1 MFDGRA
7 VRAGH
12 LTASRKGPKQAMMTI
27 FEKFINIRYRG
38 ERFAGGRLPVDVL
51 SDLQALEDILT
62 TFAREIYLEDHGRQ
76 RMPTG
81 HASWFEISLKGVG
94 EGSALPLL
102 DLSVSENS
110 QSSFIPDQTRRDLMR
125 SAERKFAEV
134 LQNASDENDIVLSP
148 AQIRNFNRFLPNL
161 KPGENFQY
169 SADPAPITDAST
181 NVISLD
187 TARRKR
193 MLTSVKT
200 TYEQRIQ
207 GKALL
212 KNVDVSGA
220 LKFVDP
226 VLKEIPVQESPE
238 DALAY
243 APLLG
248 SYYEY
253 DLTVTRRH
261 DDSIVSV
268 ETIHDLTPL
277 DHPAL
282 AAIDEMASLE
292 SGWLEGHGSPVRE
305 ATRNKAK
312 EFIQTTSP
320 LPEFYAVA
328 PTEAGGVLLEYE
340 AGGWDYGVEFNDD
353 GSFEFFGIELSG
365 SKEIARDVAPN
376 YFRSLQEFVK
386 DTIK

>member
-1 MFDGRA
+1 MA
-7 VRAGH
+7 
-12 LTASRKGPKQAMMTI
+12 LY
-27 FEKFINIRYRG
+27 EKFINIRYRG
-38 ERFAGGRLPVDVL
+38 DRFAGGRLPVDVL

-62 TFAREIYLEDHGRQ
+62 TFAREIYLEQNERQ

-81 HASWFEISLKGVG
+81 HASWFDISLKGVG

-102 DLSVSENS
+102 ELSVSEAS
-110 QSSFIPDQTRRDLMR
+110 QASLMPGQTRRDLML
-125 SAERKFAEV
+125 SAEQKFADV
-134 LQNASDENDIVLSP
+134 LQSASVGSDVVLSA

-161 KPGENFQY
+161 KAGEEFQY
-169 SADPAPITDAST
+169 SSDNSPITDTSD
-181 NVISLD
+181 NVISFD

-220 LKFVDP
+220 LRFIDP
-226 VLKEIPVQESPE
+226 ILREIPVQESAE

-243 APLLG
+243 APMLG
-248 SYYEY
+248 SYFEY

-268 ETIHDLTPL
+268 ETIHDLAPL
-277 DHPAL
+277 ENPAL
-282 AAIDEMASLE
+282 SAIDEMSLLE
-292 SGWLEGHGSPVRE
+292 MGWLEGHGKPVDE
-305 ATRNKAK
+305 ATRNRAK

-320 LPEFYAVA
+320 LPDFYAVA
-328 PTEAGGVLLEYE
+328 PTEEGGILLEYE
-340 AGGWDYGVEFNDD
+340 SNGWDYGVEFNAD
-353 GSFEFFGIELSG
+353 GSFQFFGIELNG
-365 SKEIARDVAPN
+365 AKEISHDVAKN
-376 YFRSLQEFVK
+376 YFRSLQELVT
-386 DTIK
+386 DTLK